1 MSPIFERKKC
11 LTISKL
17 NLRNKEF
24 LEQFKRNG
32 AIFQLL
38 FLQVFKC
45 SISIKQE
52 LWGRSQLL
60 EYYE

>member
-1 MSPIFERKKC
+1 MSPIFERKRC

-17 NLRNKEF
+17 NSQNKEF
-24 LEQFKRNG
+24 LDQFKRNR
-32 AIFQLL
+32 ALFQLL
-38 FLQVFKC
+38 FLQVFKY